1 MEAAIHV
8 CLEDF
13 QDATT
18 PLNVKRH
25 PLVVFMSYVLD
36 IQLAPLYPSSTVGYQ
51 V

>member
-1 MEAAIHV
+1 MHG

-18 PLNVKRH
+18 PPNVKRH
-25 PLVVFMSYVLD
+25 PLEVFMSYVSD